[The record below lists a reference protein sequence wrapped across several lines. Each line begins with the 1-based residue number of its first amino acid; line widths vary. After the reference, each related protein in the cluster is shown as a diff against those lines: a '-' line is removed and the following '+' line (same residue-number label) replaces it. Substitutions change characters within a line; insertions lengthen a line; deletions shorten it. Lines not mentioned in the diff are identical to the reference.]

1 MLKSK
6 AFLDFIPSLGRLA
19 QLKHLPNLRDN
30 LRGSTFRPGGR
41 NQSIPR

>member
-19 QLKHLPNLRDN
+19 QLKHLPNLR
-30 LRGSTFRPGGR
+30 GSTFRPGGR